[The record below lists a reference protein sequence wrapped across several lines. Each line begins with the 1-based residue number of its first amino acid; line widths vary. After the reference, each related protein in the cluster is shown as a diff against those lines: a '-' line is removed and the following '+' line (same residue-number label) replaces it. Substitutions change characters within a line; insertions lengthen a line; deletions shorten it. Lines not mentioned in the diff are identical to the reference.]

1 MKKIFLLAT
10 VATAFAFASCKK
22 DHVCSCT
29 NTSTVP
35 GSTSTTSEVT
45 IVDAKKGDA
54 KKRCVK
60 TTRDF
65 TAGGNTYTSTSDC
78 KLK

>member
-10 VATAFAFASCKK
+10 VASAFAFASCKK

-29 NTSTVP
+29 FTSTAP
-35 GSTSTTSEVT
+35 GSTASTTEYT
-45 IVDAKKGDA
+45 ILDAKKGDA
-54 KKRCVK
+54 KKACVK
-60 TTRDF
+60 TTRDW
-65 TAGGNTYTSTSDC
+65 TAGGQTYTQTSDC

>member
-10 VATAFAFASCKK
+10 VATALSFASCKK

-29 NTSTVP
+29 QTSTAP
-35 GSTSTTSEVT
+35 GSTTSTFEVT
-45 IVDAKKGDA
+45 ILDAKKGDV

-60 TTRDF
+60 TTNDW
-65 TAGGNTYTSTSDC
+65 TTGGQTYTSTTDC